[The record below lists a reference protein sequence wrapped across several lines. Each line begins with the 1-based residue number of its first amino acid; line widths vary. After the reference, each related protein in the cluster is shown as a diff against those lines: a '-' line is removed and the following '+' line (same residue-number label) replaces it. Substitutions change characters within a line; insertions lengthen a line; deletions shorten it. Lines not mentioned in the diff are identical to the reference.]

1 MVDHPRRAVACT
13 RTLFAA
19 CGVLLAVLLG
29 GPCSAAE
36 IKPSRTVM
44 PNGLTVLLLD
54 QPFLPIVTVNVL
66 VKAGAVYDPDALAGL
81 SSMVAQMLD
90 EGTKTR
96 SATQIAQQ
104 IEFIGGEMAFSG
116 AEDFTAGALRVL
128 KKNVDLGF
136 TLLADVLMNPAFPEK
151 QVERVRS
158 QVLGELQGEK
168 EQPGILAAKAF
179 EAMVFEGH
187 PYRRPANGTEKTV
200 SRITRKDLMEFH
212 RVYYRPNNTIIA
224 IVGDIQETEVLAL
237 IKKHLEMWT
246 PKNPPP
252 NTFSAPVPLTQPKV
266 KLIDKELTQANV
278 ILGHVGIER
287 SNPDFYAV
295 SVMNYILGG
304 GGFSSRLVNRIR
316 DELGLAYD
324 VDSGFQAQVMPGPFA
339 VRLQTRNV
347 AAMQAIASVLQEIT
361 LIRTEPVSDQEL
373 ADAKA
378 YLVGSF
384 PLRLDTTVKLA
395 ALLAQIELH
404 GLGLTY
410 FEDYPKAIM
419 AVTKEDV
426 LRVAQ
431 KYLHPE
437 AYALVVVAKQAEAKI
452 GPEVAQ

>member
-1 MVDHPRRAVACT
+1 MEGHLRRVVACP
-13 RTLFAA
+13 RILFAA

-29 GPCSAAE
+29 GLCSAAE

-44 PNGLTVLLLD
+44 ENGLTVLLLD
-54 QPFLPIVTVNVL
+54 QPFLPIVTVNAL
-66 VKAGAVYDPDALAGL
+66 VKAGAVNDPDALAGL

-116 AEDFTAGALRVL
+116 AEDFTTGTLRVL

-168 EQPGILAAKAF
+168 EQPGILADKAF
-179 EAMVFEGH
+179 EAIVFDGH

-200 SRITRKDLMEFH
+200 SRITRKDLTVFH
-212 RVYYRPNNTIIA
+212 RMYYRPNTTIIA
-224 IVGDIQETEVLAL
+224 VVGDIREPEALAL
-237 IKKHLEMWT
+237 IKKHLGMWT

-324 VDSGFQAQVMPGPFA
+324 VDSGFQAHVMPGPFA

-347 AAMQAIASVLQEIT
+347 AAMQAIASVLQEIKR
-361 LIRTEPVSDQEL
+361 IRTEPVSDQEL

-395 ALLAQIELH
+395 ALLTQIELH
-404 GLGLTY
+404 RLGLTY

-431 KYLHPE
+431 KHLHPE
-437 AYALVVVAKQAEAKI
+437 AYALVVVGKQAEAKI
-452 GPEVAQ
+452 PEAIAQ

>member
-1 MVDHPRRAVACT
+1 
-13 RTLFAA
+13 
-19 CGVLLAVLLG
+19 
-29 GPCSAAE
+29 
-36 IKPSRTVM
+36 M
-44 PNGLTVLLLD
+44 PNGLTVLVLD
-54 QPFLPIVTVNVL
+54 QPFLPLVTVNAL
-66 VKAGAVYDPDALAGL
+66 VKAGAVNDPDALAGL

-116 AEDFTAGALRVL
+116 AEDFTTGTLRVL
-128 KKNVDLGF
+128 QKNVDLGF

-168 EQPGILAAKAF
+168 EQPGILADKAF

-212 RVYYRPNNTIIA
+212 RVYYRPNNSIIA
-224 IVGDIQETEVLAL
+224 VVGDIRETEALAL
-237 IKKHLEMWT
+237 IKKHLGMWSR
-246 PKNPPP
+246 KNPPP

-324 VDSGFQAQVMPGPFA
+324 VDSGFQAHVMPGPFA

-347 AAMQAIASVLQEIT
+347 AATQAIASVLQEIKR
-361 LIRTEPVSDQEL
+361 IRTEPVGVQEL

-395 ALLAQIELH
+395 ALLTQIELH

-452 GPEVAQ
+452 SQAIAQ